1 MTARRELF
9 TWLAACAAGAAL
21 VLLAAGRDWFTV
33 TYGTRE
39 VAVSAAE
46 LVPAL
51 GPAAW
56 AALAAV
62 VAVLATGGVWRG
74 IVGAVMALVGAGT
87 IAGSWWGSG
96 ASAALR
102 ISAEQAPM
110 AAGTAPQVAQAVVW
124 PVLAS
129 AGGLLLLAGGVA
141 AILRGRRWP
150 GMSGRYDRQGTGPGP
165 GGAVSRPAPAE
176 SAPSERA
183 LWDALDEGTDPTA
196 DPDPR
201 GR

>member
-1 MTARRELF
+1 MTGRRELWI
-9 TWLAACAAGAAL
+9 WLAACVAGAAL

-33 TYGTRE
+33 TYDTRE

-56 AALAAV
+56 AGLAAV

-74 IVGAVMALVGAGT
+74 IVGAVMALGGAGM

-110 AAGTAPQVAQAVVW
+110 SAGTVPQVAPAVVW
-124 PVLAS
+124 PILAS

-141 AILRGRRWP
+141 VILRGGRWP
-150 GMSGRYDRQGTGPGP
+150 GMSGRYDRQGPGP
-165 GGAVSRPAPAE
+165 GGTANRPAPAE
-176 SAPSERA
+176 RALGERA

-201 GR
+201 ER

>member
-1 MTARRELF
+1 MTARRELWI
-9 TWLAACAAGAAL
+9 WLVTCVAGAAL

-33 TYGTRE
+33 TYDTRE
-39 VAVSAAE
+39 VAISAAE

-74 IVGAVMALVGAGT
+74 LVGAVMALGGAGM

-110 AAGTAPQVAQAVVW
+110 SAATAPQVASAVAW
-124 PVLAS
+124 PLLAS

-141 AILRGRRWP
+141 VILRGGRWP
-150 GMSGRYDRQGTGPGP
+150 GMSGRYDRQGAGPAGE
-165 GGAVSRPAPAE
+165 SRPAPAE

-201 GR
+201 DR

>member
-1 MTARRELF
+1 MTARREPW
-9 TWLAACAAGAAL
+9 TWLAVCVAGAAL

-33 TYGTRE
+33 TYDTRE

-74 IVGAVMALVGAGT
+74 LVGAVLALGGAGM
-87 IAGSWWGSG
+87 IAGSWWGGG
-96 ASAALR
+96 ADAALR
-102 ISAEQAPM
+102 IAADQAPM
-110 AAGTAPQVAQAVVW
+110 TAGAAPQVAPAVVW

-141 AILRGRRWP
+141 AILRGGRWP
-150 GMSGRYDRQGTGPGP
+150 GMSGRYDRQGAGPTG
-165 GGAVSRPAPAE
+165 AANRPAPTR

-183 LWDALDEGTDPTA
+183 LWDAIDEGTDPTA
-196 DPDPR
+196 DPDLR
-201 GR
+201 ER